1 MTTGSPDFKSFSD
14 RKAIPKPAEGR
25 PRDMAVGSLP
35 WHEELLSIS
44 RDKGKLLA
52 HTQHQNL
59 HLRSQLK
66 QLSYQLDQAIAATQA
81 RKIVKPPHSPTNT
94 SQEELKSA
102 RNQLQTVEKE
112 YNRVKNRFNLLAD
125 KEYTLKLEENIE
137 KQTKTMKLL
146 EFMRVK
152 RERRQLKREKELEI
166 GENSSIS
173 QDIDN
178 LAVLRKK
185 ISSIETANQ
194 QNAVAFEK
202 ITAKNEELM
211 QEIAKLTAEI
221 GEIPEKEDNSVTTL
235 YENTHKMMIN
245 AEIKQKSVISKLKS
259 QLNQLKLELSSALE
273 EENRLKEQIN
283 AKIVKIEENNEEIKV
298 LKPLS
303 KQVSQENLT
312 GNRSKS
318 VGKRQKD
325 TFLTQI

>member
-1 MTTGSPDFKSFSD
+1 
-14 RKAIPKPAEGR
+14 
-25 PRDMAVGSLP
+25 
-35 WHEELLSIS
+35 
-44 RDKGKLLA
+44 
-52 HTQHQNL
+52 
-59 HLRSQLK
+59 
-66 QLSYQLDQAIAATQA
+66 
-81 RKIVKPPHSPTNT
+81 
-94 SQEELKSA
+94 
-102 RNQLQTVEKE
+102 
-112 YNRVKNRFNLLAD
+112 
-125 KEYTLKLEENIE
+125 
-137 KQTKTMKLL
+137 
-146 EFMRVK
+146 
-152 RERRQLKREKELEI
+152 
-166 GENSSIS
+166 
-173 QDIDN
+173 
-178 LAVLRKK
+178 
-185 ISSIETANQ
+185 
-194 QNAVAFEK
+194 
-202 ITAKNEELM
+202 M